1 MFPRGSQGSP
11 SDRAQAAASAR
22 ARNDLVY
29 YDPQAKV
36 SHQSRLSGSTT
47 TLVDATMRRGQE
59 TDDSEW
65 LYVPVPVIE
74 EQNHGE
80 NILVLMPDNR
90 TVVTLRRRSVE
101 SVTLDAHEGVDD
113 ITSLSEFS
121 EQAMLH
127 TLRLRYMQDKIYTSV
142 GPIVVSI
149 NPFKNIVGLYDPLL
163 MEEYRRGR
171 DTRPH
176 IFFTAQTALASL
188 LREGISQSIIISG
201 DSGAGKTEAAKKI
214 LLFLVSST
222 SQASAA
228 TFEDFDAGSLNREG
242 REVLLERLLRANVLL
257 EAFGCAKTIHN
268 DNSSRFG
275 KFVQVQYNSSGK
287 ISGARVINYL
297 LERTR
302 IVQPPGAGERTYHIL
317 YELLAC
323 GEPALLEAMLLTN
336 ASPFSFR
343 CLVPEGAD
351 PLDRSIVRPV
361 RVEDISLAAVRR
373 SLALLGLSA
382 ELQDGFFKLLAS
394 VLHMTSVRFQLV
406 EGTDG
411 TVGSMVEAQSLDS
424 LRAAAGLLGL
434 NLHPL
439 RFALTTRVQTV
450 RGERFDR
457 PLAPADAEN
466 RRDAV
471 AKHVY
476 SCAFAWLV
484 RRINESIASEDDASG
499 GFIGLLDIYGFES
512 LFVNGLEQL
521 LINYANE
528 TLQRIFNA
536 TVFEFEQEQYLAEG
550 IDFAAVTFSDNR
562 PALELLEG
570 GILTL
575 LDDSWQAAGSDGDRK
590 LLSQLHKRF
599 ATSNPHPNYAKPR
612 IGASEGFVVVHYAG
626 PVTYRAVGFCEKNR
640 EGLDDD
646 LNAVILA
653 TSNDLLHLTA
663 QAFEAAQDQSKGSW
677 GRHGGASRSQDAKLH
692 AASVAAHFKTSL
704 RALVHTISNTKT
716 LYVRCVKPNAQKA
729 PLRLDAPSAM
739 RQLRYSGMMEAV
751 RIRRQ
756 GYGARLLH
764 GAFLHRY
771 GALSPSSGPSLS
783 QLLAHLSKLFAMRP
797 SDYQVGHTRVFLR
810 QATHARLERFVR
822 LRRRLA
828 AAAIMR
834 AYRSSRRHRAAK
846 KIQSYL
852 RMVVAKLQ
860 LRRIQRAARSVQ
872 AIARMW
878 RAKVKLRRRRAAL
891 LKVQAV
897 ARGRG
902 ARRRYT
908 ALRDPYAAKSLSE
921 ILLDKEALEQQLA
934 AAEVQGSSEDLD
946 EAAELR
952 RQLLK
957 AADAAERARVDPQRN
972 DLVRA
977 DLLIKRYAARAGL
990 EDAEAARDFA
1000 RCAVLQKKLHEV
1012 EVRLELA
1019 PSIALLRRAIE
1030 AKRAELGAIVEREG
1044 ESADFTRLAE
1054 LRRGLSEAERR
1065 CKKALSLRIHMGF
1078 HRRMQDASDPGEWLW
1093 LAQEV
1098 QDARAQLA
1106 EAEAARDF
1114 PRAARLQQELEAFGA
1129 KVDELDEVSEMREL
1143 MDVHRREAEQARRRG
1158 NYTAYGNSMLD
1169 ADLREAQLEA
1179 LDAWQL
1185 PAAAARTAM
1194 EGERLA
1200 RRSKDPRGIAQRRE
1214 SLLRSRETEDAALA
1228 KAVSEQHFEQCAK
1241 IQTRLRAIDEE
1252 IAALPTA
1259 ASAAANVERLRGSLR
1274 QFMQTG
1280 DYERC
1285 AAVKADLEREETLL
1299 AALSA
1304 EGGAGAGGG
1313 GERGGGGGGGGP
1325 PPDPHPNPNPNPPQP
1340 PPSEA
1345 GTGASRLEE
1354 ERKRSRKVARLR
1366 PADPVVCGVRASVL
1380 EVAQAMV
1387 SARQTA
1393 ALLVDDEGAL
1403 AGILTDKD
1411 VAGRVVGR
1419 YMDFGST
1426 LAAEVMTPSPTFV
1439 NAEDTASDAL
1449 DLMIRGKFRHLPVV
1463 DGDLG
1468 VTGVIDIAKVLYD
1481 ALKRLELAEEEQ
1493 ALQAGERSSDEGRGS
1508 DASDA
1513 GADDMSQML
1522 RAVKS
1527 AARRAE
1533 RSGAQELQQ
1542 LQRLLPMLIQLQG
1555 ERSFERHIGSEESR
1569 EPILRRLLPA
1579 GAPRPVVRHRD
1590 NVREACAKMAELRRA
1605 VLVEDDEGLLL
1616 GILTPTD
1623 VLRRVVA
1630 RGLNPDVTAAT
1641 SVMTENPDVATPDTT
1656 LADALHLMHD
1666 HRYLHLPVVSDLD
1679 RMAGAP
1685 PRALGCVDVVEIIHA
1700 AFYGDDAAPARASP
1714 APSAASPPGGSTPLG
1729 GSTPRGSQP
1738 PSVFSAKDER
1748 PRRTSG
1754 ASNRRQRPVLTPSSG
1769 SRPRTASA
1777 AGSER
1782 GRSPLLV
1789 PSAAGSQRGGG
1800 LEPDAGA
1807 FFGAMEMR
1815 SEASYDRWSRSVL
1828 STGEGAFLYK
1838 VRSPGGKKLRIKA
1851 SATDLTGVLAAVRR
1865 KVDDQ
1870 LSRLGK
1876 QLVGLEYVDD
1886 DGDRVKLEGDADLA
1900 EAVRL
1905 ANHMGQTSV
1914 HLELITA
1921 PATQTD
1927 MGEAPDALSVVD
1939 IGARLLN
1946 TTPTTFVAGAGAA
1959 VAGVAG
1965 VAYLL
1970 MNSRAGVPAP
1980 KVRFQ
1985 RDYGGW

>member
-1313 GERGGGGGGGGP
+1313 GESGGGGGGGGGGTPPGP
-1325 PPDPHPNPNPNPPQP
+1325 PPP
-1340 PPSEA
+1340 PP
-1345 GTGASRLEE
+1345 
-1354 ERKRSRKVARLR
+1354 
-1366 PADPVVCGVRASVL
+1366 PP
-1380 EVAQAMV
+1380 
-1387 SARQTA
+1387 
-1393 ALLVDDEGAL
+1393 
-1403 AGILTDKD
+1403 
-1411 VAGRVVGR
+1411 
-1419 YMDFGST
+1419 
-1426 LAAEVMTPSPTFV
+1426 TPP
-1439 NAEDTASDAL
+1439 
-1449 DLMIRGKFRHLPVV
+1449 P
-1463 DGDLG
+1463 
-1468 VTGVIDIAKVLYD
+1468 
-1481 ALKRLELAEEEQ
+1481 
-1493 ALQAGERSSDEGRGS
+1493 
-1508 DASDA
+1508 
-1513 GADDMSQML
+1513 
-1522 RAVKS
+1522 
-1527 AARRAE
+1527 
-1533 RSGAQELQQ
+1533 
-1542 LQRLLPMLIQLQG
+1542 P
-1555 ERSFERHIGSEESR
+1555 
-1569 EPILRRLLPA
+1569 P
-1579 GAPRPVVRHRD
+1579 PR
-1590 NVREACAKMAELRRA
+1590 
-1605 VLVEDDEGLLL
+1605 
-1616 GILTPTD
+1616 TPT
-1623 VLRRVVA
+1623 
-1630 RGLNPDVTAAT
+1630 P
-1641 SVMTENPDVATPDTT
+1641 TPTPT
-1656 LADALHLMHD
+1656 PPS
-1666 HRYLHLPVVSDLD
+1666 R
-1679 RMAGAP
+1679 P
-1685 PRALGCVDVVEIIHA
+1685 PRR
-1700 AFYGDDAAPARASP
+1700 PARAPRGSRRSASGRARWRGSGRRTP
-1714 APSAASPPGGSTPLG
+1714 WSAASARAS
-1729 GSTPRGSQP
+1729 SRSRRRWCPRG
-1738 PSVFSAKDER
+1738 
-1748 PRRTSG
+1748 RRRRCSWTTRAPWP
-1754 ASNRRQRPVLTPSSG
+1754 AS
-1769 SRPRTASA
+1769 
-1777 AGSER
+1777 
-1782 GRSPLLV
+1782 
-1789 PSAAGSQRGGG
+1789 
-1800 LEPDAGA
+1800 
-1807 FFGAMEMR
+1807 
-1815 SEASYDRWSRSVL
+1815 
-1828 STGEGAFLYK
+1828 
-1838 VRSPGGKKLRIKA
+1838 
-1851 SATDLTGVLAAVRR
+1851 
-1865 KVDDQ
+1865 
-1870 LSRLGK
+1870 
-1876 QLVGLEYVDD
+1876 
-1886 DGDRVKLEGDADLA
+1886 
-1900 EAVRL
+1900 
-1905 ANHMGQTSV
+1905 
-1914 HLELITA
+1914 
-1921 PATQTD
+1921 
-1927 MGEAPDALSVVD
+1927 
-1939 IGARLLN
+1939 
-1946 TTPTTFVAGAGAA
+1946 
-1959 VAGVAG
+1959 
-1965 VAYLL
+1965 
-1970 MNSRAGVPAP
+1970 
-1980 KVRFQ
+1980 
-1985 RDYGGW
+1985 